1 MWRGHKFSVYGN
13 TAELVFERFCVYRN
27 SANAGRGH
35 TMPDSNPTMQKKR
48 GRPAIGQDPVLSVRM
63 HRLYLE
69 TIDEWRHT
77 EPDKPSRP
85 EALRLIIAKGLEA
98 AYNVRKK

>member
-1 MWRGHKFSVYGN
+1 MS
-13 TAELVFERFCVYRN
+13 
-27 SANAGRGH
+27 
-35 TMPDSNPTMQKKR
+35 DSNPIIRKRR

-77 EPDKPSRP
+77 EPDKLSRS

-98 AYNVRKK
+98 AYNERKK